1 MTWSSPQRSQ
11 LLLPS
16 PWELRFQPMNFGG
29 HKHPYQNIWETG
41 PLIKKRGSLLK
52 HIAARLLQVLP
63 CPVSSQRQAS
73 LQVIEATLDD
83 LCISKNTGC
92 PFVGAQPMQ
101 GVQGNERWTGAAF
114 HPLTCWGGCRCHTTA
129 ILHFQHYFLKIPFA
143 LKTFTKITFVS
154 FWGMCF

>member
-92 PFVGAQPMQ
+92 PFLGAQPMQ
-101 GVQGNERWTGAAF
+101 GAQGNERWTGAAF
-114 HPLTCWGGCRCHTTA
+114 YPLTCWGGCCCQTTA

-154 FWGMCF
+154 FWGMRF